1 MGLLTPMTKLEAVNT
16 MLRLLGERKVNSL
29 TDPTRLDV
37 IGAIDALDEM
47 TKRVQIESWWFNER
61 LNQDL
66 LPVNGIYNI
75 PNVWLKVDV
84 IHRSSSK
91 QFVYRDKKLF
101 NLKTGAFDGNT
112 ETIKVDYT
120 EEIAFDQ
127 LPQSARSAIATSAA
141 VLFTTERIGSREM
154 LREIRENAEQAW
166 SEMQAEEL
174 QASDTNLIHQPE
186 IARVLLE
193 HRR

>member
-1 MGLLTPMTKLEAVNT
+1 MTKLEAVNT
-16 MLRLLGERKVNSL
+16 MLRLLGERKVNTL

-66 LPVNGIYNI
+66 TPVNGIYNI
-75 PNVWLKVDV
+75 PDVWLKVDV
-84 IHRSSSK
+84 IFRSTSR
-91 QFVYRDKKLF
+91 QLVYRDKKLF
-101 NLKTGAFDGNT
+101 NLKTGAFDGHT
-112 ETIKVDYT
+112 ETIKVDFT
-120 EEIAFDQ
+120 EEIPFDQ

-154 LREIRENAEQAW
+154 LREIRENALQAW
-166 SEMQAEEL
+166 SELQAEEM
-174 QASDTNLIHQPE
+174 QASDTNLSHQPE